1 MKLDS
6 PHVGKYHATT
16 SEASTSATNSQ
27 LSFSAHS
34 FKSFIM
40 KYAYALLALA
50 AAVTAAP
57 TANPDAAPEAAP
69 EAAPTEQS
77 YGKYANYGML
87 TLNLHHIFRIY

>member
-1 MKLDS
+1 
-6 PHVGKYHATT
+6 
-16 SEASTSATNSQ
+16 
-27 LSFSAHS
+27 
-34 FKSFIM
+34 M
-40 KYAYALLALA
+40 KYAYALLALV

-87 TLNLHHIFRIY
+87 TLNFHHVFRIY